1 MNSNVE
7 LLKRNLKNWLNKNN
21 NESEDL
27 KKKIIDTLNYFKSF
41 LNNDLVLM
49 LNDLS
54 KTYDFKNNKE
64 RIEIYSNDSDSLKEQ
79 NYLVLI
85 TNEPRIIFFAK
96 DSTNQYITFDCRSLK
111 YYLCIKDTNRYSSGH
126 LLEVHSDD
134 FGEVSRTLDN
144 RLVQRLREI
153 YEPISEILELMKNQ
167 SLIDDMVNRC
177 NEKIESLLN

>member
-27 KKKIIDTLNYFKSF
+27 KKKIIDALNYFKSF

-85 TNEPRIIFFAK
+85 TNEPRINFF
-96 DSTNQYITFDCRSLK
+96 C
-111 YYLCIKDTNRYSSGH
+111 
-126 LLEVHSDD
+126 
-134 FGEVSRTLDN
+134 
-144 RLVQRLREI
+144 
-153 YEPISEILELMKNQ
+153 
-167 SLIDDMVNRC
+167 
-177 NEKIESLLN
+177 

>member
-27 KKKIIDTLNYFKSF
+27 KKKIIDALNYFKSF

-85 TNEPRIIFFAK
+85 TNEPRINFFA
-96 DSTNQYITFDCRSLK
+96 
-111 YYLCIKDTNRYSSGH
+111 
-126 LLEVHSDD
+126 
-134 FGEVSRTLDN
+134 
-144 RLVQRLREI
+144 
-153 YEPISEILELMKNQ
+153 
-167 SLIDDMVNRC
+167 
-177 NEKIESLLN
+177 

>member
-27 KKKIIDTLNYFKSF
+27 KKKIIDALNYFKYF

-85 TNEPRIIFFAK
+85 TNEPRINFL
-96 DSTNQYITFDCRSLK
+96 LK
-111 YYLCIKDTNRYSSGH
+111 IQQINIL
-126 LLEVHSDD
+126 
-134 FGEVSRTLDN
+134 
-144 RLVQRLREI
+144 RLI
-153 YEPISEILELMKNQ
+153 A
-167 SLIDDMVNRC
+167 D
-177 NEKIESLLN
+177 LLNIIYALKIQIAIVQAIY

>member
-27 KKKIIDTLNYFKSF
+27 KKKIIDALNYFKSF

-85 TNEPRIIFFAK
+85 TNEPRIIFF
-96 DSTNQYITFDCRSLK
+96 C
-111 YYLCIKDTNRYSSGH
+111 
-126 LLEVHSDD
+126 
-134 FGEVSRTLDN
+134 
-144 RLVQRLREI
+144 
-153 YEPISEILELMKNQ
+153 
-167 SLIDDMVNRC
+167 
-177 NEKIESLLN
+177 

>member
-27 KKKIIDTLNYFKSF
+27 KKKIIDALNYFKSF

-85 TNEPRIIFFAK
+85 TNEPRINFL
-96 DSTNQYITFDCRSLK
+96 LK
-111 YYLCIKDTNRYSSGH
+111 IQQINIL
-126 LLEVHSDD
+126 
-134 FGEVSRTLDN
+134 
-144 RLVQRLREI
+144 RLI
-153 YEPISEILELMKNQ
+153 A
-167 SLIDDMVNRC
+167 D
-177 NEKIESLLN
+177 LLNIIYALKIQIAIVQAIY

>member
-1 MNSNVE
+1 LEFGDHLQN
-7 LLKRNLKNWLNKNN
+7 R
-21 NESEDL
+21 
-27 KKKIIDTLNYFKSF
+27 
-41 LNNDLVLM
+41 
-49 LNDLS
+49 
-54 KTYDFKNNKE
+54 KE

-85 TNEPRIIFFAK
+85 TNEPRINFFAK

-153 YEPISEILELMKNQ
+153 YEPISEILELMKNKA
-167 SLIDDMVNRC
+167 LLDEMVNRC

>member
-1 MNSNVE
+1 MKSNVD
-7 LLKRNLKNWLNKNN
+7 LLKRNLENWLNKNN

-27 KKKIIDTLNYFKSF
+27 KKKIIDALNYFKSF

-85 TNEPRIIFFAK
+85 TNEPRINFFAK

-153 YEPISEILELMKNQ
+153 YEPISEILELMKNKA
-167 SLIDDMVNRC
+167 LLDEMVNRC